1 MANSKQITVNSL
13 AQTVNVPAEHFLRP
27 RELAV
32 SRRVLL
38 SFRTNQ
44 AATSSSCLLDERS
57 MSSGGS
63 IQAVRQSSLAVVRQ
77 HDSTAL
83 NRDSRPRRAALH
95 GPYGSGPTANPKSR
109 TGSELSALVSRNAR
123 LSPNTLLVHAWRN
136 LIELRIEDA
145 LTTLAQFEDEIARA
159 DVTVAPRSR
168 EFAEVVGA
176 VLLVLKSQDGATV
189 RAALAVLE
197 SRQRSGGKSPAL
209 AAALRVGYWK
219 VRDFDRYYAVPRLK
233 HAVPTHRGTHGLATI
248 IGPMFEAVV
257 EAEQLRLAVATRLA
271 RSAHERAVS
280 RFGKRS
286 PVTARAAV
294 VLAELLYEEG
304 HGAGL
309 EALVM
314 ESLAAVR
321 TSGDDESAMRGYRV
335 LARLAARRG
344 DTEFAFLVL
353 KEAEVLAAA
362 RDWPGMIAESLMLRT
377 QLLLEEGRTR
387 DAAICNE
394 RIETLARDFSSD
406 DALQASL
413 ALARAQVLIAT
424 GDARRGA
431 TILRELQAVSCC
443 KRNNYWALQ
452 LSVQLAD
459 ALLGCGDQAEG
470 RAMLIQALQV
480 GARAGVYQT
489 FVDAGAH
496 VAELLLSLHHAT
508 PQDSRLPPE
517 LRPYIGS
524 ILADRA
530 QQRARALPTRASRVT
545 ESLSPREHSVL
556 RSMSCGLSNK
566 RIAQELQ
573 IAPETVKSHVKG
585 IFIKLA
591 VQTRA
596 HAVSTAGA
604 MGLL

>member
-1 MANSKQITVNSL
+1 
-13 AQTVNVPAEHFLRP
+13 
-27 RELAV
+27 
-32 SRRVLL
+32 
-38 SFRTNQ
+38 
-44 AATSSSCLLDERS
+44 
-57 MSSGGS
+57 
-63 IQAVRQSSLAVVRQ
+63 VR
-77 HDSTAL
+77 
-83 NRDSRPRRAALH
+83 
-95 GPYGSGPTANPKSR
+95 
-109 TGSELSALVSRNAR
+109 
-123 LSPNTLLVHAWRN
+123 AWRN
-136 LIELRIEDA
+136 LIELRIDDA
-145 LTTLAQFEDEIARA
+145 LANVAQFEEEVARA
-159 DVTVAPRSR
+159 DDPLAPRPR
-168 EFAEVVGA
+168 EFAEVLRA
-176 VLLVLKSQDGATV
+176 VLLVLKSQDRATV

-197 SRQRSGGKSPAL
+197 SRHRSGGKSPAL

-219 VRDFDRYYAVPRLK
+219 VRDFDRYYAVPRLG
-233 HAVPTHRGTHGLATI
+233 HAVSTHRGTHGLATI
-248 IGPMFEAVV
+248 IGSTFEAVV

-304 HGAGL
+304 HRDGL
-309 EALVM
+309 DALVM
-314 ESLAAVR
+314 ESFTAVR
-321 TSGDDESAMRGYRV
+321 TSGDEESALRGFRV

-344 DTEFAFLVL
+344 DMEFAFIVL
-353 KEAEVLAAA
+353 KEAEALAAA
-362 RDWPGMIAESLMLRT
+362 RDWPGMMAQSLMLRT
-377 QLLLEEGRTR
+377 QLLLKESRAS
-387 DAAICNE
+387 DAAICAE
-394 RIETLARDFSSD
+394 RIEALARDFSSD
-406 DALQASL
+406 DMLQASL
-413 ALARAQVLIAT
+413 ALARAQVLVAT

-431 TILRELQAVSCC
+431 KILRELHAVSSC

-496 VAELLLSLHHAT
+496 VAEFLLSVHHGT

-530 QQRARALPTRASRVT
+530 QQRAHLPTRASRV
-545 ESLSPREHSVL
+545 ESLSPREYSVL

-573 IAPETVKSHVKG
+573 IAPETVKSHIKG

-604 MGLL
+604 LGLL

>member
-1 MANSKQITVNSL
+1 
-13 AQTVNVPAEHFLRP
+13 
-27 RELAV
+27 
-32 SRRVLL
+32 
-38 SFRTNQ
+38 
-44 AATSSSCLLDERS
+44 
-57 MSSGGS
+57 MSSEGS
-63 IQAVRQSSLAVVRQ
+63 IQAVNRSSLAVVRP
-77 HDSTAL
+77 HDSAAL
-83 NRDSRPRRAALH
+83 NRDYSPRRAALH
-95 GPYGSGPTANPKSR
+95 DRRADLGAPE
-109 TGSELSALVSRNAR
+109 SESAGR
-123 LSPNTLLVHAWRN
+123 SPNTLLVRAWRS
-136 LIELRIEDA
+136 LIELRIDDA
-145 LTTLAQFEDEIARA
+145 AMAVAQFDNEIAHA
-159 DVTVAPRSR
+159 DAPVASRSR
-168 EFAEVVGA
+168 EFAEVLRA
-176 VLLVLKSQDGATV
+176 VLLVLKSRDGATL

-197 SRQRSGGKSPAL
+197 SHHRADRKSAAL

-219 VRDFDRYYAVPRLK
+219 VRDFDRYYAVPRVT
-233 HAVPTHRGTHGLATI
+233 HAVSTHRGTHGLATI
-248 IGPMFEAVV
+248 VGPTFEAVV
-257 EAEQLRLAVATRLA
+257 EAEQLRLAIATRLA
-271 RSAHERAVS
+271 RNAHERAVS

-304 HGAGL
+304 QCAGL

-314 ESLAAVR
+314 ESLTAVR
-321 TSGDDESAMRGYRV
+321 TSGNEESALRGYRL

-344 DTEFAFLVL
+344 DTEFALLIL

-362 RDWPGMIAESLMLRT
+362 RDWTGMMAESLMLRT
-377 QLLLEEGRTR
+377 QLLLKEGRTR
-387 DAAICNE
+387 DATVCTE
-394 RIETLARDFSSD
+394 SIETLARGRSFD
-406 DALQASL
+406 DTVQACV
-413 ALARAQVLIAT
+413 ALARAQLLVAT
-424 GDARRGA
+424 GDACRGV
-431 TILRELQAVSCC
+431 TILRELQAASCG
-443 KRNNYWALQ
+443 KRNNYWGLR

-470 RAMLIQALQV
+470 RAMLVQALQV

-496 VAELLLSLHHAT
+496 VAELLLSLHHAN

-517 LRPYIGS
+517 LRPYIES

-530 QQRARALPTRASRVT
+530 QQRTRTQPRRASRVT

-596 HAVSTAGA
+596 HAVSTAA
-604 MGLL
+604 ALGLL

>member
-1 MANSKQITVNSL
+1 MTW
-13 AQTVNVPAEHFLRP
+13 
-27 RELAV
+27 
-32 SRRVLL
+32 
-38 SFRTNQ
+38 
-44 AATSSSCLLDERS
+44 
-57 MSSGGS
+57 GGS
-63 IQAVRQSSLAVVRQ
+63 IQAVHRSSLAVIRQ

-83 NRDSRPRRAALH
+83 NRDSRSQH
-95 GPYGSGPTANPKSR
+95 FGPQSSGR
-109 TGSELSALVSRNAR
+109 TGNPNSSPCSELSALESRSAR
-123 LSPNTLLVHAWRN
+123 FCANTLLVRAWRS
-136 LIELRIEDA
+136 LIELRIDEA
-145 LTTLAQFEDEIARA
+145 LATVAQFDDEIARA
-159 DVTVAPRSR
+159 DAPVEPRSR
-168 EFAEVVGA
+168 EFAEVLRA

-189 RAALAVLE
+189 HAALAVLE
-197 SRQRSGGKSPAL
+197 SRHRSGGRSTAL
-209 AAALRVGYWK
+209 ATALRVGYWK
-219 VRDFDRYYAVPRLK
+219 VRDFDRYYAVP
-233 HAVPTHRGTHGLATI
+233 THRGTHGLATI
-248 IGPMFEAVV
+248 IGPTFEAVV

-304 HGAGL
+304 HHTGL
-309 EALVM
+309 DALLM
-314 ESLAAVR
+314 ESLTAVR
-321 TSGDDESAMRGYRV
+321 TSGDEETALRGFRV
-335 LARLAARRG
+335 LARVAARRG

-353 KEAEVLAAA
+353 KEAEALAAA
-362 RDWPGMIAESLMLRT
+362 RDWPGMMAESLMLRT
-377 QLLLEEGRTR
+377 QLLLKEGRTH
-387 DAAICNE
+387 DAAICTE
-394 RIETLARDFSSD
+394 RIETLVRDFSSD
-406 DALQASL
+406 DTSQASL
-413 ALARAQVLIAT
+413 ALARAQVLVAT

-431 TILRELQAVSCC
+431 TILRGLQAASCG

-530 QQRARALPTRASRVT
+530 QQRAGALPTRASRVT

-604 MGLL
+604 LGLL